1 MILVQESSGTHLL
14 AEVGVL
20 FQFIRYY
27 VFGMMADH
35 PCFLVPV
42 MAEFFDNDIVH

>member
-35 PCFLVPV
+35 PCFL